1 MTTSAYPKFK
11 VCAAHV
17 APVFLDAPATID
29 KACTLIAEASR
40 AGAKLIAFPES
51 FVPGFPVWAAVQA
64 PIKSHDFFKRLAA
77 NSIEVPGPEVA
88 AICDAARD
96 NAIVVS
102 IGISER
108 SPVSVGC
115 LWNTNL
121 LIDGDGNLINH
132 HRKLVPTFYE
142 KLVWANG
149 DGEGLRV
156 SNTNIGKI
164 GMLICGENTNPLA
177 RYSLIAQGEQV
188 HISSYPPVWPTRPA
202 NEPGRYD
209 LASAIRIRAGAHSFE
224 GKVFNVVSS
233 GFLDKRTLE
242 ALRTID
248 RDGLE
253 TLENSPQAI
262 SMVLGPS
269 GEIISDTLSDAE
281 GLLYQD
287 VDIAQCVEPKQFHDV
302 VGYYNRFDVFDL
314 TVNRKRL
321 APIAFVEGSPVAGAD
336 TSTTGLPSHNTDGA
350 IPDERHRSCRASAR
364 ISRRSRRAMCA
375 RRLARSTARS
385 WRSVRPAASTST
397 CSSSRTCRR
406 LSISRRRAATN
417 IMSRRNPARTR
428 RTT

>member
-1 MTTSAYPKFK
+1 MTTYPKFK

-17 APVFLDAPATID
+17 APVFLDTLATID
-29 KACTLIAEASR
+29 KACALIAEASH

-77 NSIEVPGPEVA
+77 NSIEVSGPEVTA
-88 AICDAARD
+88 LCAAARD
-96 NAIVVS
+96 NSIVVS

-108 SPVSVGC
+108 SLVSVGC

-121 LIDGDGNLINH
+121 LINADGNLVNH

-142 KLVWANG
+142 KLIWANG
-149 DGEGLRV
+149 DGAGLRV
-156 SNTNIGKI
+156 CNTDIGKI

-233 GFLDKRTLE
+233 GFLDKSTLD

-248 RDGLE
+248 RGSLE
-253 TLENSPQAI
+253 TLENSPQAV

-269 GEIISDTLSDAE
+269 GEIISDTLSEAE
-281 GLLYQD
+281 GLLYQEI
-287 VDIAQCVEPKQFHDV
+287 DIAQCVEPKQFHDV
-302 VGYYNRFDVFDL
+302 VGYYNRFDVFEL
-314 TVNRKRL
+314 NVTRKRL
-321 APIAFVEGSPVAGAD
+321 TPIVFSDDSDESLLPAL
-336 TSTTGLPSHNTDGA
+336 STGP
-350 IPDERHRSCRASAR
+350 
-364 ISRRSRRAMCA
+364 
-375 RRLARSTARS
+375 TA
-385 WRSVRPAASTST
+385 
-397 CSSSRTCRR
+397 
-406 LSISRRRAATN
+406 N
-417 IMSRRNPARTR
+417 
-428 RTT
+428 

>member
-1 MTTSAYPKFK
+1 MAAL
-11 VCAAHV
+11 CA
-17 APVFLDAPATID
+17 
-29 KACTLIAEASR
+29 
-40 AGAKLIAFPES
+40 
-51 FVPGFPVWAAVQA
+51 
-64 PIKSHDFFKRLAA
+64 
-77 NSIEVPGPEVA
+77 
-88 AICDAARD
+88 AARD

-121 LIDGDGNLINH
+121 LINGDGTLINH

-142 KLVWANG
+142 KLIWANG

-156 SNTNIGKI
+156 CNTDIGKI

-233 GFLDKRTLE
+233 GFLDKRTRE
-242 ALRTID
+242 ALHAID

-253 TLENSPQAI
+253 TLENSPHAV

-269 GEIISDTLSDAE
+269 GEIISDTLSETE
-281 GLLYQD
+281 GLLYQE

-314 TVNRKRL
+314 KVNRKRL
-321 APIAFVEGSPVAGAD
+321 APIAFVEGSPA
-336 TSTTGLPSHNTDGA
+336 TTGVEDDP
-350 IPDERHRSCRASAR
+350 
-364 ISRRSRRAMCA
+364 
-375 RRLARSTARS
+375 
-385 WRSVRPAASTST
+385 
-397 CSSSRTCRR
+397 
-406 LSISRRRAATN
+406 TN
-417 IMSRRNPARTR
+417 EGL
-428 RTT
+428 